1 MRRLRFANGWK
12 RIRVGLASS
21 NYAANW
27 SGPVLGMEW
36 NGDQPFF
43 EGRTEDWTGGGGG
56 TAIPYQHQKTDGTDG
71 NGKLRALRRP
81 AKRDANHKN
90 LMKLQVIETM
100 KILREV

>member
-1 MRRLRFANGWK
+1 
-12 RIRVGLASS
+12 
-21 NYAANW
+21 
-27 SGPVLGMEW
+27 MEW

-56 TAIPYQHQKTDGTDG
+56 TAIPYQHQKTDG